1 MSFAGGFASA
11 PPLGYAPSSASPSTQ
26 VELAVKC
33 SGRSFFKIILENSV
47 LSSLFEKL
55 RDARDKTLVCKNR
68 KPKKIV

>member
-1 MSFAGGFASA
+1 MPVNNAGRG
-11 PPLGYAPSSASPSTQ
+11 GMEGD
-26 VELAVKC
+26 ELSRFCIGKQ
-33 SGRSFFKIILENSV
+33 ETV